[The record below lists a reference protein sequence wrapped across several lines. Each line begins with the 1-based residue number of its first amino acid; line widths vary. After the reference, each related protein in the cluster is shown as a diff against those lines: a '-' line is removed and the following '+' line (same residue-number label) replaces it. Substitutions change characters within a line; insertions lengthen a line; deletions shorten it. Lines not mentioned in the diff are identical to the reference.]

1 MECSLYLARLLV
13 GCGEAAAATDLLQQL
28 DADVERHELTLPEG
42 QGAQLSLL
50 LSKASLHLQLG
61 QGDSFANSLLPQ
73 FTSLIDQAENNAAVV
88 TAAKKVCAVHCRPVS
103 NHACAVAAWA
113 SALRRSCKV

>member
-13 GCGEAAAATDLLQQL
+13 SCGEAAAATDLLQQL
-28 DADVERHELTLPEG
+28 DVDVERHELTLPEG

-61 QGDSFANSLLPQ
+61 QRDAFANSLLPQ
-73 FTSLIDQAENNAAVV
+73 FSSLIDQAENNAAVV
-88 TAAKKVCAVHCRPVS
+88 AAAKKVCMRCVMQSGV
-103 NHACAVAAWA
+103 
-113 SALRRSCKV
+113 RSRVCTVVG